1 MFVMFYMSKN
11 DISFL
16 PPLRP
21 QNPARC
27 FGDQSMSGWISGGS
41 FSAAHSA
48 ETPNGTKSSSL
59 LRSAMGF
66 VNWLENEGELYSITF
81 SHFTKNLYLHVFTPC
96 RYSML

>member
-1 MFVMFYMSKN
+1 
-11 DISFL
+11 
-16 PPLRP
+16 
-21 QNPARC
+21 
-27 FGDQSMSGWISGGS
+27 MSGWISGGS

-81 SHFTKNLYLHVFTPC
+81 SHFTKNWYLHVFTPM
-96 RYSML
+96 SL